1 MKVLNHFVLGVKAM
15 FVCASPRFF
24 TSRSVRNG
32 LIHIMCVSLR
42 YTCQVVMGER
52 HFPIMSAD
60 SRQEAREQAI
70 KATMVLLL
78 GEDEMQMR
86 EEERQMREEEREEE
100 RQMREEEREEER
112 QMREEEREEERQ
124 MREEERQ
131 SAQVHTHSYSCTHTH
146 LHTHSLTYTS
156 SLMFTAVQ
164 QQQLLLLTDAC

>member
-1 MKVLNHFVLGVKAM
+1 VKVLNHFVLGVKAT
-15 FVCASPRFF
+15 FVCASPLFF
-24 TSRSVRNG
+24 TSHSVRNG

-52 HFPIMSAD
+52 HFSIMSAD

-78 GEDEMQMR
+78 GEEERQMR
-86 EEERQMREEEREEE
+86 EEERQMREEER
-100 RQMREEEREEER
+100 QM
-112 QMREEEREEERQ
+112 REEERQ

-131 SAQVHTHSYSCTHTH
+131 SAQVHTHTLLLVHSHTFTHTRAH
-146 LHTHSLTYTS
+146 TLTHSLTYTS

-164 QQQLLLLTDAC
+164 QQQLLLLLTDAC

>member
-1 MKVLNHFVLGVKAM
+1 MLNHFVLGVKAT

-52 HFPIMSAD
+52 HFSIMSAD

-78 GEDEMQMR
+78 GEEERQMR
-86 EEERQMREEEREEE
+86 EEERQMREEERQMREEE
-100 RQMREEEREEER
+100 RQMREEERQMREEER
-112 QMREEEREEERQ
+112 QMREEERQMREEERQ

-146 LHTHSLTYTS
+146 LHTRTHTHSLTYT
-156 SLMFTAVQ
+156 
-164 QQQLLLLTDAC
+164 

>member
-1 MKVLNHFVLGVKAM
+1 MLNPYTYIWGKIHCWLVPPSVQAWRCSIILCLMWKQRLSAL
-15 FVCASPRFF
+15 RLFF

-78 GEDEMQMR
+78 GE
-86 EEERQMREEEREEE
+86 
-100 RQMREEEREEER
+100 
-112 QMREEEREEERQ
+112 EERQ

-146 LHTHSLTYTS
+146 LHTRTHTLTYTS

-164 QQQLLLLTDAC
+164 QQQLLLLLTDAC

>member
-1 MKVLNHFVLGVKAM
+1 MLNHFVLGVKAM

-52 HFPIMSAD
+52 HFSIMSAD

-86 EEERQMREEEREEE
+86 EEERQMREEER
-100 RQMREEEREEER
+100 QMREEER
-112 QMREEEREEERQ
+112 QMREEERQ

-146 LHTHSLTYTS
+146 LHTRAHTHSLTYLHVIS
-156 SLMFTAVQ
+156 DVHSRPAAAAAPPPPYRR
-164 QQQLLLLTDAC
+164 LLR

>member
-1 MKVLNHFVLGVKAM
+1 MLNHFVLGVKAT

-52 HFPIMSAD
+52 HFSIMSAG
-60 SRQEAREQAI
+60 SRQEAREQAV

-78 GEDEMQMR
+78 G
-86 EEERQMREEEREEE
+86 EEERQMREEER
-100 RQMREEEREEER
+100 QM
-112 QMREEEREEERQ
+112 REEERQ

-131 SAQVHTHSYSCTHTH
+131 SAQVHTHTRARARARALTHSLSLTHTYSCTHTH
-146 LHTHSLTYTS
+146 LHTRTHSLTHLQVISDVHSRTNCNKA
-156 SLMFTAVQ
+156 LHNIKIGKFCQ
-164 QQQLLLLTDAC
+164 